1 MADATRELHVKVLRQ
16 QPPGVVR
23 VKQSSQLVLRGGVG
37 DERVLVLQVDV
48 LDVRYGPVCEAAA
61 TAADDDACALLV
73 LARVWLQRV
82 LFSLQAVAAILN

>member
-23 VKQSSQLVLRGGVG
+23 VKQTSQLVLCGGVG

-48 LDVRYGPVCEAAA
+48 LDVRYGPVCEAA
-61 TAADDDACALLV
+61 TADDDACALLV
-73 LARVWLQRV
+73 LAWVWLQRV
-82 LFSLQAVAAILN
+82 LFSLQAVAAI